1 MTYTKET
8 LESHLAEEHKITP
21 FSEYLKEI
29 VYGGNDGIVTT
40 FAVVAGFAGAQGTGS
55 ISTLPF
61 LTVLLF
67 GLANLFADGASMGL
81 GNFLSL
87 RSEQDVFKSSEK
99 KELYEITHNPE
110 MEKAE
115 TIEILMQRGYTK
127 PDAVKMTELY
137 MKNPKYWLEFM
148 MNQELE
154 MINPEGRN
162 ALFNGLATFSSF
174 LVFGFIPLIPYI
186 FFRGYDNIFQISAV
200 FTGIALVLLGLLRW
214 RVTRE
219 NILRSVGEIVLIGG
233 VSAVIAYLVGSFFRI

>member
-1 MTYTKET
+1 MTYSKET
-8 LESHLAEEHKITP
+8 LEEHLAAEHKITP

-40 FAVVAGFAGAQGTGS
+40 FAVVAGFAGAQGPNS
-55 ISTLPF
+55 VSSLPF
-61 LTVLLF
+61 LSVLLF

-87 RSEQDVFKSSEK
+87 RSEQDVYRSSQK
-99 KELYEITHNPE
+99 KELHEITHNPA

-115 TIEILMQRGYTK
+115 TIEILIQRGYSK
-127 PDAVKMTELY
+127 EDAERMTALY

-154 MINPEGRN
+154 MTNPENQN
-162 ALFNGLATFSSF
+162 ALYNGLATFSSF
-174 LVFGFIPLIPYI
+174 LVFGFIPLMPYV
-186 FFRGYDNIFQISAV
+186 FFRSQENIFQISIAFTAV
-200 FTGIALVLLGLLRW
+200 ALMLLGLLRW

-219 NILRSVGEIVLIGG
+219 NIVRSVGEIVLIGG
-233 VSAVIAYLVGSFFRI
+233 VSAAIAYFVGTFFRM